1 MLRYKLFKEI
11 VEDKFKEYI
20 PEEYHNCKLI
30 FRQVEKINGSMD
42 GIILVGETRVAPCM
56 YINHLYEEYRNHE
69 QLGTI
74 LRKAARSMVEGL
86 KKGPDLNSFNYEAVK
101 DNIYMKLINT
111 ERNQPIL
118 ENCPHRKFNDLSIV
132 YYVLVHIGDDM
143 GSTVISNNMMKLY
156 GVTEE
161 ELYMLATQNVERSMP
176 TMIEDMREIGQ
187 ILLADLGLE
196 VNTQLEDGMME
207 EDGPEMYVVSKQ
219 GGVNGAI
226 AMMDKEALQ
235 TLSDRLGGDLHVLP
249 SSVHEVIVIRAE
261 EGNEHELENMVK
273 HINETEV
280 PVEDRLSDHIY
291 YYNSSTRLLTTVV
304 SPFEIN
310 LGDEDQRREDNSMKE
325 SISYS
330 GR

>member
-1 MLRYKLFKEI
+1 
-11 VEDKFKEYI
+11 
-20 PEEYHNCKLI
+20 
-30 FRQVEKINGSMD
+30 
-42 GIILVGETRVAPCM
+42 
-56 YINHLYEEYRNHE
+56 
-69 QLGTI
+69 
-74 LRKAARSMVEGL
+74 
-86 KKGPDLNSFNYEAVK
+86 
-101 DNIYMKLINT
+101 
-111 ERNQPIL
+111 
-118 ENCPHRKFNDLSIV
+118 
-132 YYVLVHIGDDM
+132 
-143 GSTVISNNMMKLY
+143 
-156 GVTEE
+156 
-161 ELYMLATQNVERSMP
+161 MP